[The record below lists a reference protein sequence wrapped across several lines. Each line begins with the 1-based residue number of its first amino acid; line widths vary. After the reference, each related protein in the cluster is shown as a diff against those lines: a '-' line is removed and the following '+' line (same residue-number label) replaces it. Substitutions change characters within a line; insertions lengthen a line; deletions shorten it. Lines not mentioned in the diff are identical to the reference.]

1 MGRMPPSPT
10 TQYIDITFHLTCS
23 HYAHAT
29 TNHRTP
35 HHTRHLSH
43 PHRHTPTHHH
53 QTKFPNPLHSGSRT
67 REVGVLFVIVIVN
80 GNRNGR
86 GIRLFKAVGPL
97 VQSAAE
103 KWLNLSMSWLH
114 QRAPACVTRRVP
126 YGMELAELDTCS
138 GMHRI
143 ASGCTEKMY
152 LSPGDRIGNNH
163 QDFTRGT
170 CRPIVLLS
178 VAATVPLSRTRLR
191 VVSGDSGDC
200 FGPYTLSVIS
210 LISRW

>member
-1 MGRMPPSPT
+1 M
-10 TQYIDITFHLTCS
+10 
-23 HYAHAT
+23 
-29 TNHRTP
+29 
-35 HHTRHLSH
+35 
-43 PHRHTPTHHH
+43 
-53 QTKFPNPLHSGSRT
+53 
-67 REVGVLFVIVIVN
+67 FVIVIVN

-143 ASGCTEKMY
+143 ASGCTAVVA
-152 LSPGDRIGNNH
+152 
-163 QDFTRGT
+163 
-170 CRPIVLLS
+170 IV
-178 VAATVPLSRTRLR
+178 
-191 VVSGDSGDC
+191 D
-200 FGPYTLSVIS
+200 
-210 LISRW
+210 